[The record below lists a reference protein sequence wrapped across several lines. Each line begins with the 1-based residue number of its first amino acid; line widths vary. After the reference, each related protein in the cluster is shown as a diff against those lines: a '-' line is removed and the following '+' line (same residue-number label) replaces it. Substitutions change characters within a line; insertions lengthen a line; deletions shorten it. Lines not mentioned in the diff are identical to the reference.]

1 MLSDTFIKTSRIV
14 FEPVFYIMAAGMV
27 LALLNPPYRKRFFL
41 PLALALVFMFSW
53 RCCITMLSARYAAI
67 FIYAGVGFSAYAAYR
82 LTPFLTAAFFH
93 PANRCFRFLHRHM
106 RLAGRILLLAIIL
119 ICIGKFLRYNRYDG
133 CIPESV
139 ALVKADS
146 EQMEEARFFDFC
158 GEAARL
164 QFYLGLPVET
174 WKEAERKFTT
184 PDEIRKRLAGSVCAN
199 VFCNEPPGHFF
210 SPQDMKMTPQQWSRL
225 YSSPEDNRKKIY
237 FSVYRYRQNPQ
248 EIQE

>member
-146 EQMEEARFFDFC
+146 GQMEEARFFDFC

-174 WKEAERKFTT
+174 WKEGGRK
-184 PDEIRKRLAGSVCAN
+184 
-199 VFCNEPPGHFF
+199 
-210 SPQDMKMTPQQWSRL
+210 SRL
-225 YSSPEDNRKKIY
+225 RMKSGSALPEVSAPMFSAMNRRGI
-237 FSVYRYRQNPQ
+237 FSLRR
-248 EIQE
+248 I

>member
-14 FEPVFYIMAAGMV
+14 FEPVFYIMAGGMV

-146 EQMEEARFFDFC
+146 GQMEEARFFDFC

-164 QFYLGLPVET
+164 QFYLG
-174 WKEAERKFTT
+174 T
-184 PDEIRKRLAGSVCAN
+184 PDEIRKRLAGSVCAY